1 MFEGWGEFYLL
12 AGSAA
17 AVLIGLLFVVVT
29 LMHDKPRTYVLR
41 GSRLYMGPIV
51 LHMSLILVLS
61 AATLSH
67 GLTPGCFAAVAGA
80 VAIWGFARGVNVI
93 AGIRAYRDPTPPHWS
108 DVWCYGVLPTV
119 LYALLG
125 VVAIGFA
132 TGQAWAPQG
141 VAAVIVA
148 LLLVSIRNEWDL
160 VVWLTPQAD
169 GE

>member
-29 LMHDKPRTYVLR
+29 LMHDKPRAYVLR

-61 AATLSH
+61 AAALSR
-67 GLTPGCFAAVAGA
+67 GLTPAGFAALAGA
-80 VAIWGFARGVNVI
+80 VALFGFVRGLIVI
-93 AGIRAYRDPTPPHWS
+93 AGIRAYRPKPHWS
-108 DVWCYGVLPTV
+108 DIWCYGLIPTFLYLVLGAV
-119 LYALLG
+119 ALG
-125 VVAIGFA
+125 VWRD
-132 TGQAWAPQG
+132 QAWAPHG
-141 VAAVIVA
+141 LAAVIVA
-148 LLLVSIRNEWDL
+148 LLLAGIRNEWDL
-160 VVWLTPQAD
+160 VVWLTPQAE